1 MSYIEKEIEEQPAI
15 IHSLLNRESENVI
28 QVARAIRQ
36 FNPSFAVVVGRGTSD
51 NAARYAQYL
60 LGIQAQL
67 AVSLAAPSIHTVYG
81 VQPKLSRAL
90 VIALSPSGEA
100 DEVSQVIA
108 DARAQGGLTLSIT
121 DDPNSSL
128 AQMADYHLLLGCGK
142 EKSIIATKSYTAQ
155 LTALAML
162 VTAITDNR
170 DSYEA
175 LAHLPD
181 LVARTLAGSESI
193 LGWVQRYRYVDQMAV
208 VGRGYNYPT
217 AFEISHKIREL
228 CQITAEEY
236 SEADFR
242 HGQVS
247 IIKQGFPVIVIA
259 PSGKPMP
266 LLVDLLRN
274 LNQRHAECIVI
285 TDDLDISHY
294 AQNLIALPPNIPEW
308 LSPICAVVHG
318 QYLAMQ
324 LALAMGHEVDV
335 VVEG

>member
-1 MSYIEKEIEEQPAI
+1 MSYIEEEIEEQPSV
-15 IHSLLNRESENVI
+15 IHSLLNRESENAI
-28 QVARAIRQ
+28 QIARVIRQ
-36 FNPSFAVVVGRGTSD
+36 FDPVFAMVVGRGTSD

-67 AVSLAAPSIHTVYG
+67 PVSLAAPSIHTVYG
-81 VQPKLSRAL
+81 VQPHLSRAL
-90 VIALSPSGEA
+90 VIALSPSGEG
-100 DEVSQVIA
+100 DEVHQVLA
-108 DARAQGGLTLSIT
+108 DARAQGALTLSIT
-121 DDPNSSL
+121 DNPNSPI
-128 AQMADYHLLLGCGK
+128 AQVAEYHLFLGCGA
-142 EKSIIATKSYTAQ
+142 EKSLVATKSYTAQ

-162 VTAITDNR
+162 AAAITDNR

-175 LAHLPD
+175 LANLPD
-181 LVARTLAGSESI
+181 LVGRTLAGSESI

-217 AFEISHKIREL
+217 AFEISLKIKDL

-242 HGQVS
+242 HGLVP
-247 IIKQGFPVIVIA
+247 IIKHGFPVIVIA

-266 LLVDLLRN
+266 LLIDLLQN

-285 TDDLDISHY
+285 TDDLNISHY
-294 AQNLIALPPNIPEW
+294 AQSLIALPPNIPEW
-308 LSPICAVVHG
+308 LSPICAVIPA

-324 LALAMGHEVDV
+324 LALAKGYEVDS
-335 VVEG
+335 VVES

>member
-1 MSYIEKEIEEQPAI
+1 MSYIEKEIEEQPSI
-15 IHSLLNRESENVI
+15 IQNLLNRESENAI
-28 QVARAIRQ
+28 QIARAIRQ
-36 FNPSFAVVVGRGTSD
+36 FNPVFAMVVGRGTSD

-67 AVSLAAPSIHTVYG
+67 PVSLAAPSIHSVYG
-81 VQPKLSRAL
+81 VQPNLSRAL
-90 VIALSPSGEA
+90 VIALSPSGDGA
-100 DEVSQVIA
+100 EVHQVLA
-108 DARAQGGLTLSIT
+108 DARAQGALTLSIT
-121 DDPNSSL
+121 DNPDSVI
-128 AQMADYHLLLGCGK
+128 AQVAEYHLFLGCGT
-142 EKSIIATKSYTAQ
+142 EKSLVATKSYTAQ

-162 VTAITDNR
+162 TAAITDSR

-181 LVARTLAGSESI
+181 LVGRTLAGSESI

-217 AFEISHKIREL
+217 AFEISLKIKDL

-242 HGQVS
+242 HGQVP
-247 IIKQGFPVIVIA
+247 IIKHGFPVIVIA

-266 LLVDLLRN
+266 LLVDLLEN

-285 TDDLDISHY
+285 TDDLNISHY
-294 AQNLIALPPNIPEW
+294 AQSLIALPPNIPEW
-308 LSPICAVVHG
+308 LSPICAVIPA

-324 LALAMGHEVDV
+324 LALAKGYEVDIL
-335 VVEG
+335 ED